1 MLLLILVLSSFELVS
16 SSLED
21 CLIVLLFLLLYLFE
35 TSDFLC
41 VYLCSL
47 FLVELDK
54 VLFKSIV

>member
-1 MLLLILVLSSFELVS
+1 MLLLIVVLSSFE
-16 SSLED
+16 D
-21 CLIVLLFLLLYLFE
+21 WLIVLLFFRDYLLE
-35 TSDFLC
+35 TLDFLC

>member
-1 MLLLILVLSSFELVS
+1 MLLLIHVS

-21 CLIVLLFLLLYLFE
+21 WLIVLLFLLLYLFE
-35 TSDFLC
+35 ISDFLC